1 MDLFKIVPDNFF
13 SLLSSKNKAIYAG
26 CIMEAFKI
34 YEEGSILG
42 IDKKLVV
49 EVLTDYLDR
58 EKFDLEELDDA
69 LFDSEEESKQPSV
82 RDRANFVLRKME
94 DCGWIDIDVT
104 NDYVE
109 ILNFRDYAIT
119 VIEAFLQIQPNYEY
133 DDISTNQHEYRGYIY
148 TIYSLL
154 TNPMNI
160 EYGVLMEQVYRN
172 TKLFI
177 RELRKLDSRL
187 KDYIKAII
195 DRSEIKD
202 LMESLIDYK
211 VELVDKAYHRLK
223 TSDNVNKY
231 RLEIVNRL
239 NHFLEDEEIMR
250 QITASYRARFA
261 DYDDAYQRVSRDIN
275 EIVDIFNS
283 LDEMITEIDAKNKT
297 YINSTIGK
305 IEFLL
310 KDDNN
315 IPGKISVIL
324 KHISLMNKRGKIDS
338 AINMVQPIFK
348 LKSFRSLNE
357 ASLYTP
363 RGSYAKPEAQRLLM
377 EKGDI
382 TDIQNAFFKEYES
395 VYTQEKVLKF
405 VDDHLTDNK
414 LQASS
419 LITDDSTID
428 DVLMII
434 YALIYA
440 NSNDDVN
447 YRVIKLDSLV
457 NSEKFKFNDF
467 MIEKE
472 EM

>member
-1 MDLFKIVPDNFF
+1 MELFKIIPDNFF
-13 SLLSSKNKAIYAG
+13 SLLSSKNKAVYAG
-26 CIMEAFKI
+26 CIIEAFKI

-42 IDKKLVV
+42 IDKKIVV
-49 EVLTDYLDR
+49 EVLTDYL
-58 EKFDLEELDDA
+58 EKEVEDIVDMETEENGD
-69 LFDSEEESKQPSV
+69 KPSS
-82 RDRANFVLRKME
+82 RDKANFILRRME
-94 DCGWIDIDVT
+94 ECGWIDVDVT
-104 NDYVE
+104 NDYIE

-119 VIEAFLQIQPNYEY
+119 VIEALLQIEPQV
-133 DDISTNQHEYRGYIY
+133 DDYVDGNQKEYRGYIY

-160 EYGVLMEQVYRN
+160 EYGVLIEQVYRN

-187 KDYIKAII
+187 KDYIKTIV
-195 DRSEIKD
+195 DRTEIKD

-239 NHFLEDEEIMR
+239 DAFLCDPAIMEQISIAYR
-250 QITASYRARFA
+250 QRYAS
-261 DYDDAYQRVSRDIN
+261 YDDAYRRASRDLTEMI
-275 EIVDIFNS
+275 DIFNS

-315 IPGKISVIL
+315 IPGKINLIL
-324 KHISLMNKRGKIDS
+324 KHISNMHKKGKVDT

-348 LKSFRSLNE
+348 LCSFKSVNE
-357 ASLYTP
+357 ASLYSP
-363 RGSYAKPEAQRLLM
+363 RGAYSKPEPQRLIDTHV
-377 EKGDI
+377 DI
-382 TDIQNAFFKEYES
+382 MGVASEFFRENETI
-395 VYTQEKVLKF
+395 YTEDKVLKF
-405 VDDHLTDNK
+405 VDEKMVKNI

-419 LITDDSTID
+419 LINDDSGIED
-428 DVLMII
+428 ILMLV
-434 YALIYA
+434 YSLIYT
-440 NSNDDVN
+440 NSNDEVK
-447 YRVIKLDSLV
+447 YTVTKLENLV
-457 NSEKFKFNDF
+457 ENSRYKFNDF
-467 MIEKE
+467 LIVKE
-472 EM
+472 DQ

>member
-1 MDLFKIVPDNFF
+1 MELFKIVPDNFF
-13 SLLSSKNKAIYAG
+13 SLLSSKNKAVYAG
-26 CIMEAFKI
+26 CIIEAFKI

-42 IDKKLVV
+42 IDKKIVV
-49 EVLTDYLDR
+49 EVLTDYL
-58 EKFDLEELDDA
+58 EKEAEDIVDMETEEDGD
-69 LFDSEEESKQPSV
+69 KPSS
-82 RDRANFVLRKME
+82 RDKANFVLRRME
-94 DCGWIDIDVT
+94 ECGWIDIDVT

-119 VIEAFLQIQPNYEY
+119 VIEALLQIEPQI
-133 DDISTNQHEYRGYIY
+133 DDYVDGNQKEYRGYIY

-160 EYGVLMEQVYRN
+160 EYGVLIEQVYRN

-187 KDYIKAII
+187 KDYIKTIV
-195 DRSEIKD
+195 DRTEIKD

-239 NHFLEDEEIMR
+239 DAFLCDPAIMEQISIAYR
-250 QITASYRARFA
+250 QRYANL
-261 DYDDAYQRVSRDIN
+261 DDAYRRASRDLTEMI
-275 EIVDIFNS
+275 DIFNS

-315 IPGKISVIL
+315 IPGKINIIL
-324 KHISLMNKRGKIDS
+324 KHISTMHKKGKVDS
-338 AINMVQPIFK
+338 AINMVQPIFR
-348 LKSFRSLNE
+348 LRSFKSVNE

-363 RGSYAKPEAQRLLM
+363 RGAYSKPEPQRLVDTHV
-377 EKGDI
+377 DI
-382 TDIQNAFFKEYES
+382 MDVASEFFKENETI
-395 VYTQEKVLKF
+395 YTEDNVLKF
-405 VDDHLTDNK
+405 VDQKMVKNI

-419 LITDDSTID
+419 LIDENSGIE
-428 DVLMII
+428 DVLMLV
-434 YALIYA
+434 YSLIYT
-440 NSNDDVN
+440 NSNDEVK
-447 YRVIKLDSLV
+447 YTVTKLENLV
-457 NSEKFKFNDF
+457 ENSKYKFNDF
-467 MIEKE
+467 LIVKE
-472 EM
+472 DQ

>member
-1 MDLFKIVPDNFF
+1 MELFKIIPDNFF
-13 SLLSSKNKAIYAG
+13 SLLSSKNKAVYAG
-26 CIMEAFKI
+26 CIIEAFKI

-42 IDKKLVV
+42 IDKKIVV
-49 EVLTDYLDR
+49 EVLTDYL
-58 EKFDLEELDDA
+58 EKEAEDIVDMETDEDGD
-69 LFDSEEESKQPSV
+69 KPSS
-82 RDRANFVLRKME
+82 RDKANFILRRME
-94 DCGWIDIDVT
+94 ECGWIDVDVT
-104 NDYVE
+104 NDYIE

-119 VIEAFLQIQPNYEY
+119 VIEALLQIEPQV
-133 DDISTNQHEYRGYIY
+133 DDYVDGNQKEYRGYIY

-160 EYGVLMEQVYRN
+160 EYGVLIEQVYRN

-187 KDYIKAII
+187 KDYIKTIV
-195 DRSEIKD
+195 DRTEIKD

-239 NHFLEDEEIMR
+239 DAFLCDPAIMEQISIAYR
-250 QITASYRARFA
+250 QRYAS
-261 DYDDAYQRVSRDIN
+261 YDDAYRRASRDLTEMI
-275 EIVDIFNS
+275 DIFNS

-315 IPGKISVIL
+315 IPGKINLIL
-324 KHISLMNKRGKIDS
+324 KHISNMHKKGKVDS

-348 LKSFRSLNE
+348 LCSFKSVNE
-357 ASLYTP
+357 ASLYSP
-363 RGSYAKPEAQRLLM
+363 RGAYSKPEPQRLVDTHV
-377 EKGDI
+377 DI
-382 TDIQNAFFKEYES
+382 MGVASEFFKENETI
-395 VYTQEKVLKF
+395 YTEDKVLKF
-405 VDDHLTDNK
+405 VDEKMVKNI

-419 LITDDSTID
+419 LINDDSGIED
-428 DVLMII
+428 ILMLV
-434 YALIYA
+434 YSLIYT
-440 NSNDDVN
+440 NSNDEVK
-447 YRVIKLDSLV
+447 YTVTKLENLV
-457 NSEKFKFNDF
+457 ENSRYKFNDF
-467 MIEKE
+467 LIVKE
-472 EM
+472 DQ

>member
-1 MDLFKIVPDNFF
+1 MELFKIIPDNFF
-13 SLLSSKNKAIYAG
+13 SLLSSKNKAVYAG
-26 CIMEAFKI
+26 CIIEAFKI

-42 IDKKLVV
+42 IDKKIVV
-49 EVLTDYLDR
+49 EVLTDYL
-58 EKFDLEELDDA
+58 EKEAEDIVDMEIEEDED
-69 LFDSEEESKQPSV
+69 KPSS
-82 RDRANFVLRKME
+82 RDKANFILRRME
-94 DCGWIDIDVT
+94 ECGWIDIDVT

-109 ILNFRDYAIT
+109 VLNFRDYAIT
-119 VIEAFLQIQPNYEY
+119 VIEALLQIEPQV
-133 DDISTNQHEYRGYIY
+133 DDYVDGNQKEYRGYIY

-160 EYGVLMEQVYRN
+160 EYGVLIEQVYRN

-187 KDYIKAII
+187 KDYIKTIV
-195 DRSEIKD
+195 DRTEIKD

-239 NHFLEDEEIMR
+239 DAFLCDPAIMEQISIAYR
-250 QITASYRARFA
+250 QRYAS
-261 DYDDAYQRVSRDIN
+261 YDDAYRRASRDLTEMI
-275 EIVDIFNS
+275 DIFNS

-315 IPGKISVIL
+315 IPGKINLIL
-324 KHISLMNKRGKIDS
+324 KHISNMHKKGKVDS

-348 LKSFRSLNE
+348 LCSFKSVNE
-357 ASLYTP
+357 ASLYSP
-363 RGSYAKPEAQRLLM
+363 RGAYSKPEPQRLIDTHS
-377 EKGDI
+377 DI
-382 TDIQNAFFKEYES
+382 MGVASEFFRENETI
-395 VYTQEKVLKF
+395 YTEDKVLKF
-405 VDDHLTDNK
+405 VDEKMVKNI

-419 LITDDSTID
+419 LINDDSGIED
-428 DVLMII
+428 ILMLV
-434 YALIYA
+434 YSLIYT
-440 NSNDDVN
+440 NSNDEVK
-447 YRVIKLDSLV
+447 YTVTKLENLV
-457 NSEKFKFNDF
+457 ENSRYKFNDF
-467 MIEKE
+467 LIVKE
-472 EM
+472 DQ

>member
-1 MDLFKIVPDNFF
+1 MELFKIIPDNFF
-13 SLLSSKNKAIYAG
+13 SLLSSKNKALYAG
-26 CIMEAFKI
+26 CIVEAFKI

-49 EVLTDYLDR
+49 EVLTDYLDK
-58 EKFDLEELDDA
+58 EAEEIVEMDLQDGD
-69 LFDSEEESKQPSV
+69 KPSS
-82 RDRANFVLRKME
+82 RDKANFILRRME
-94 DCGWIDIDVT
+94 ECGWIDVDVT
-104 NDYVE
+104 NDYME

-119 VIEAFLQIQPNYEY
+119 VIEALLQIEPQY
-133 DDISTNQHEYRGYIY
+133 DDYADGNQKEYRGYIY

-160 EYGVLMEQVYRN
+160 EYGVLMEQLYRN

-195 DRSEIKD
+195 DRTEIKD

-231 RLEIVNRL
+231 RLVIVNRL
-239 NHFLEDEEIMR
+239 EEFLSDDDVME
-250 QITASYRARFA
+250 QITFAYRNR
-261 DYDDAYQRVSRDIN
+261 YPNPDDAYRRASRDIN
-275 EIVDIFNS
+275 EIIDIFNS

-315 IPGKISVIL
+315 IPGKINVIL
-324 KHISLMNKRGKIDS
+324 KHISEMNKKGKVDS

-348 LKSFRSLNE
+348 LRSFKSINE
-357 ASLYTP
+357 ASIYTP
-363 RGSYAKPEAQRLLM
+363 RGTYAKPEPQRLLAQSA
-377 EKGDI
+377 
-382 TDIQNAFFKEYES
+382 TDILGIASEFFKEHETI
-395 VYTQEKVLKF
+395 YTEEKVLKF
-405 VDDHLTDNK
+405 VDERMTNNK
-414 LQASS
+414 LQASMLINEESGIEDILMVVYS
-419 LITDDSTID
+419 LIYT
-428 DVLMII
+428 
-434 YALIYA
+434 
-440 NSNDDVN
+440 NSNDEVK
-447 YRVIKLDSLV
+447 YTVTKLDHLV
-457 NSEKFKFNDF
+457 ENSRFKFNDF
-467 MIEKE
+467 MIVKE
-472 EM
+472 EQ

>member
-1 MDLFKIVPDNFF
+1 MELFKIIPDNFF

-26 CIMEAFKI
+26 CIVEAFKI

-42 IDKKLVV
+42 IDKKIVV
-49 EVLTDYLDR
+49 EVLTDYLEKEVEDIVEMELEDEEDKPSSR
-58 EKFDLEELDDA
+58 EK
-69 LFDSEEESKQPSV
+69 
-82 RDRANFVLRKME
+82 ANFVLRRME
-94 DCGWIDIDVT
+94 ECGWIDIDVT

-119 VIEAFLQIQPNYEY
+119 VIEALLQIEPQY
-133 DDISTNQHEYRGYIY
+133 DDYADGNQKEYRGYIY

-187 KDYIKAII
+187 KDYIKTIV
-195 DRSEIKD
+195 DRTEIKD

-239 NHFLEDEEIMR
+239 DDFLSDETIME
-250 QITASYRARFA
+250 QIALAYRGRYPV
-261 DYDDAYQRVSRDIN
+261 YDDAYRRASRDIN
-275 EIVDIFNS
+275 EIIDIFNS
-283 LDEMITEIDAKNKT
+283 LDDMITEIDLKNKT

-315 IPGKISVIL
+315 IPGKINLIL
-324 KHISLMNKRGKIDS
+324 KHISDMHKKGKVDS

-348 LKSFRSLNE
+348 LRSFKSVNE
-357 ASLYTP
+357 SSLYTP
-363 RGSYAKPEAQRLLM
+363 RGSYAKPEPQRLLDTHI
-377 EKGDI
+377 DI
-382 TDIQNAFFKEYES
+382 FNIAHDFFKEHETI
-395 VYTQEKVLKF
+395 YTEDKVMKF
-405 VDDHLTDNK
+405 VNSKMTSNV
-414 LQASS
+414 LQASQ
-419 LITDDSTID
+419 LVNEDSGIED
-428 DVLMII
+428 ILMVI
-434 YALIYA
+434 YALIYT
-440 NSNDDVN
+440 NSSDDVK
-447 YRVIKLDSLV
+447 YTVTKLDNLV
-457 NSEKFKFNDF
+457 ENARYKFNDF
-467 MIEKE
+467 LIVKE
-472 EM
+472 DL

>member
-1 MDLFKIVPDNFF
+1 MELFKIIPDNFF
-13 SLLSSKNKAIYAG
+13 SLLSSKNKAVYAG
-26 CIMEAFKI
+26 CIIEAFKI

-42 IDKKLVV
+42 IDKKIVV
-49 EVLTDYLDR
+49 EVLTDYL
-58 EKFDLEELDDA
+58 EKEAEDIVDMETEEDGD
-69 LFDSEEESKQPSV
+69 KPSS
-82 RDRANFVLRKME
+82 RDKANFILRRME
-94 DCGWIDIDVT
+94 ECGWIDVDVT
-104 NDYVE
+104 NDYIE

-119 VIEAFLQIQPNYEY
+119 VIEALLQIEPQI
-133 DDISTNQHEYRGYIY
+133 DDYVDGNQKEYRGYIY

-160 EYGVLMEQVYRN
+160 EYGVLIEQVYRN

-187 KDYIKAII
+187 KDYIKTIV
-195 DRSEIKD
+195 DRTEIKD

-239 NHFLEDEEIMR
+239 DAFLCDPAIMEQISIAYR
-250 QITASYRARFA
+250 QRYAS
-261 DYDDAYQRVSRDIN
+261 YDDAYRRASRDLTEMI
-275 EIVDIFNS
+275 DIFNS

-315 IPGKISVIL
+315 IPGKINLIL
-324 KHISLMNKRGKIDS
+324 KHISNMHKKGKVDS

-348 LKSFRSLNE
+348 LCSFKSVNE
-357 ASLYTP
+357 ASLYSP
-363 RGSYAKPEAQRLLM
+363 RGAYSKPEPQRLIDTHV
-377 EKGDI
+377 DI
-382 TDIQNAFFKEYES
+382 MGVASEFFKENETI
-395 VYTQEKVLKF
+395 YTEDKVLKF
-405 VDDHLTDNK
+405 VDEKMVKNI

-419 LITDDSTID
+419 LINDDSGIED
-428 DVLMII
+428 ILMLV
-434 YALIYA
+434 YSLIYT
-440 NSNDDVN
+440 NSNDEVK
-447 YRVIKLDSLV
+447 YTVTKLENLV
-457 NSEKFKFNDF
+457 ENSRYKFNDF
-467 MIEKE
+467 LIVKE
-472 EM
+472 DQ

>member
-1 MDLFKIVPDNFF
+1 MELFKIIPDNFF
-13 SLLSSKNKAIYAG
+13 SLLSSKNKAVYAG
-26 CIMEAFKI
+26 CIVEAFKI

-42 IDKKLVV
+42 IDKKIVV
-49 EVLTDYLDR
+49 EVLTDYLDK
-58 EKFDLEELDDA
+58 EMEEIVDLELNSDGE
-69 LFDSEEESKQPSV
+69 KPSS
-82 RDRANFVLRKME
+82 RDKANFILRRME
-94 DCGWIDIDVT
+94 ECGWIDIDVS

-119 VIEAFLQIQPNYEY
+119 VVEALLQIEPQI
-133 DDISTNQHEYRGYIY
+133 DDYVDGNQKEYRGYIY

-187 KDYIKAII
+187 KDYIKSII
-195 DRSEIKD
+195 DQTEIKD

-231 RLEIVNRL
+231 RLEIVNKL
-239 NHFLEDEEIMR
+239 DSFLAEPMIME
-250 QITASYRARFA
+250 QIANAYRARYGN
-261 DYDDAYQRVSRDIN
+261 YDDAYRRASRDLN
-275 EIVDIFNS
+275 EMIDIFNS

-315 IPGKISVIL
+315 IPGKINVIL
-324 KHISLMNKRGKIDS
+324 KHISNMHKKGKVDS
-338 AINMVQPIFK
+338 AITMVQPIFK
-348 LKSFRSLNE
+348 LCSYKSVNE

-363 RGSYAKPEAQRLLM
+363 RGAYSKPQPQRLVDTHN
-377 EKGDI
+377 DI
-382 TDIQNAFFKEYES
+382 MNIASEFFRENETI
-395 VYTQEKVLKF
+395 YTEENVMKF
-405 VDDHLTDNK
+405 VGTKMVQNI
-414 LQASS
+414 LQASAV
-419 LITDDSTID
+419 INDDSGID
-428 DVLMII
+428 DILMLV
-434 YALIYA
+434 YSLIYA
-440 NSNDDVN
+440 NSNDDVK
-447 YRVIKLDSLV
+447 YTVKKLDNYV
-457 NSEKFKFNDF
+457 ENARFKFNDF
-467 MIEKE
+467 LIVKE
-472 EM
+472 DQ

>member
-1 MDLFKIVPDNFF
+1 MELFKIIPDNFF

-26 CIMEAFKI
+26 CIIEAFKI

-42 IDKKLVV
+42 IDKKIVV
-49 EVLTDYLDR
+49 EVLTDYLDK
-58 EKFDLEELDDA
+58 EMEDIVDMELDSDA
-69 LFDSEEESKQPSV
+69 DKPSS
-82 RDRANFVLRKME
+82 RDKANFVLRRME
-94 DCGWIDIDVT
+94 ECGWIDVDVS
-104 NDYVE
+104 NDYME

-119 VIEAFLQIQPNYEY
+119 FIEALLQIEPQI
-133 DDISTNQHEYRGYIY
+133 DDYVDGNQKEYRGYIY

-187 KDYIKAII
+187 KDYIKSII
-195 DRSEIKD
+195 DRTEIKD

-231 RLEIVNRL
+231 RLEIVNKL
-239 NHFLEDEEIMR
+239 DSFLADPAIME
-250 QITASYRARFA
+250 QIAIAYRARYA
-261 DYDDAYQRVSRDIN
+261 NLDDAYRRASRDLTEMI
-275 EIVDIFNS
+275 DIFNS

-315 IPGKISVIL
+315 IPGKINMIL
-324 KHISLMNKRGKIDS
+324 KHISNMHKKGKVDT
-338 AINMVQPIFK
+338 AVNLVQPIFR
-348 LKSFRSLNE
+348 LCSYKSINE

-363 RGSYAKPEAQRLLM
+363 RGAYSKPEPQRLVDTHS
-377 EKGDI
+377 DI
-382 TDIQNAFFKEYES
+382 MNIASEFFRENET
-395 VYTQEKVLKF
+395 VYTEENVLKF
-405 VDDHLTDNK
+405 VDQRMVKNI
-414 LQASS
+414 LQASAY
-419 LITDDSTID
+419 ITEESGIEDI
-428 DVLMII
+428 LMLV
-434 YALIYA
+434 YSLIYA
-440 NSNDDVN
+440 NSNDDVKYTITQLDN
-447 YRVIKLDSLV
+447 YVE
-457 NSEKFKFNDF
+457 NSRFKFNDF
-467 MIEKE
+467 LIVKE
-472 EM
+472 DQ

>member
-1 MDLFKIVPDNFF
+1 MELFKIIPDNFF
-13 SLLSSKNKAIYAG
+13 SLLSSKNKAVYAG
-26 CIMEAFKI
+26 CIIEAFKI

-42 IDKKLVV
+42 IDKKIVV
-49 EVLTDYLDR
+49 EVLTDYL
-58 EKFDLEELDDA
+58 EKEAEDIVDMETEEDGD
-69 LFDSEEESKQPSV
+69 KPSS
-82 RDRANFVLRKME
+82 RDKANFILRRME
-94 DCGWIDIDVT
+94 ECGWIDVDVT

-119 VIEAFLQIQPNYEY
+119 VIEALLQIEPQI
-133 DDISTNQHEYRGYIY
+133 DDYVDGNQKEYRGYIY

-160 EYGVLMEQVYRN
+160 EYGVLIEQVYRN

-187 KDYIKAII
+187 KDYIKTIV
-195 DRSEIKD
+195 DRTEIKD

-239 NHFLEDEEIMR
+239 DSFLCDPAIMEKISIAYR
-250 QITASYRARFA
+250 QRYAS
-261 DYDDAYQRVSRDIN
+261 YDDAYRRASRDLTEMI
-275 EIVDIFNS
+275 DIFNS

-315 IPGKISVIL
+315 IPGKINLIL
-324 KHISLMNKRGKIDS
+324 KHISNMHKKGKVDS

-348 LKSFRSLNE
+348 LCSFKSVNE
-357 ASLYTP
+357 ASLYSP
-363 RGSYAKPEAQRLLM
+363 RGAYSKPEPQRLVDTHN
-377 EKGDI
+377 DI
-382 TDIQNAFFKEYES
+382 MGVASEFFRENETI
-395 VYTQEKVLKF
+395 YTEDKVLKF
-405 VDDHLTDNK
+405 VDDKMVKNI

-419 LITDDSTID
+419 LITDDSGIED
-428 DVLMII
+428 ILMLV
-434 YALIYA
+434 YSLIYT
-440 NSNDDVN
+440 NSNDEVK
-447 YRVIKLDSLV
+447 YTVTKLENLV
-457 NSEKFKFNDF
+457 ENSRYKFNDF
-467 MIEKE
+467 LIVKE
-472 EM
+472 DQ